1 LKDKRAFVDYLA
13 FILGDDYVMS
23 VLEMEKTTSDRDKDH
38 RSEEFG
44 LPAIYEKMLKVAYS
58 EPERLKEIRH
68 IMNRITDC
76 DVIPDEFIQMY
87 DTFSK
92 TLKLK

>member
-1 LKDKRAFVDYLA
+1 
-13 FILGDDYVMS
+13 
-23 VLEMEKTTSDRDKDH
+23 
-38 RSEEFG
+38 
-44 LPAIYEKMLKVAYS
+44 MLKVAYS

-68 IMNRITDC
+68 IMDRIADC

>member
-1 LKDKRAFVDYLA
+1 
-13 FILGDDYVMS
+13 
-23 VLEMEKTTSDRDKDH
+23 MEKTTSDRNEDR
-38 RSEEFG
+38 RSEEVS

-68 IMNRITDC
+68 IMDRIADS